1 MTEIIAPFYTVI
13 IFLKEVSILSFF
25 IVLIWAVI
33 KTVKKDK
40 ENKKGE

>member
-1 MTEIIAPFYTVI
+1 MIEAIAPYYAVI
-13 IFLKEVSILSFF
+13 VASKEFAILAFFLVM
-25 IVLIWAVI
+25 IWAVI